1 MSMKKEIN
9 ELLLKLGIPASLN
22 GFNYIAR
29 AIELTVNSKIPMCKG
44 IYTLI
49 AEECGTKAP
58 RVERSI
64 RHAITKIDKE
74 IYKEYGGRYYRN
86 SDVIY
91 TLALHFKEDK

>member
-1 MSMKKEIN
+1 MRKEIN

-22 GFNYIAR
+22 GFDYIAR
-29 AIELTVNSKIPMCKG
+29 AIELSVKQKMAMRKG

-49 AEECGTKAP
+49 AEENGTKAQ

-64 RHAITKIDKE
+64 RHAITKIDKDV
-74 IYKEYGGRYYRN
+74 YKQYGGRYYKN